1 MTFEEW
7 QQKHGPNGGAYDI
20 EMMRAGWDAATRIER
35 EANSGN
41 AEANRRLYKAME
53 DCQPFLKD
61 GETPAECLARNRS
74 DLDTAL
80 KLLAAEKKN
89 KESYQ
94 AHSCDIEGCAVC
106 DPCYGL

>member
-1 MTFEEW
+1 MA
-7 QQKHGPNGGAYDI
+7 KSACGGGGGAG
-20 EMMRAGWDAATRIER
+20 MVAAER
-35 EANSGN
+35 MN
-41 AEANRRLYKAME
+41 ADENPPNFKTWLWV
-53 DCQPFLKD
+53 FLK
-61 GETPAECLARNRS
+61 GAGMGAANVIPGVSGGTVAFITGIYERLIGAIKSLNPA
-74 DLDTAL
+74 AL